1 MVNEDRVNGDIQVND
16 MIGERY
22 RVVAQNTDI
31 VTMHKIFYGT
41 CDKIIPTWK
50 SFVKFKFVDI
60 TDQFHEPTQNDTW
73 LVIDLNDSLY
83 SNGWIFMKMMEP
95 ELTKE
100 IRKYRKITT
109 LANLCRNQIP
119 FKTRIETQGTY
130 ISDVI
135 NDVVGSY

>member
-1 MVNEDRVNGDIQVND
+1 

-22 RVVAQNTDI
+22 RVVAQNTNI

-41 CDKIIPTWK
+41 CDKITPTHK

-60 TDQFHEPTQNDTW
+60 TDQFNEPTKNDKW

-83 SNGWIFMKMMEP
+83 SNGWTFMKIMEP
-95 ELTKE
+95 ELTRE
-100 IRKYRKITT
+100 IRKYRKIKT
-109 LANLCRNQIP
+109 LANLCRIQISYQ
-119 FKTRIETQGTY
+119 TRLETQGTY